1 MATVNVDV
9 KLKSGVDQDAFVSS
23 FDEISEVTL
32 KDKVESL
39 LDLVVLTVEE
49 SYLSTLE
56 SNSDVESIS
65 DPTILPAPMVVYP
78 TEPVGFG
85 TTSYISSSV
94 ALNTEKGEQYLSY
107 QHYYDTDQIQPQA
120 TLANSNIVEPKLGA
134 QSGISL
140 FNDDYA
146 RKYEAAEYFQKYTG
160 KHVDIV
166 IAELA
171 TTPNASENHGDSH
184 WDFTD
189 PDGGSFRAI
198 KQNWGISGNNQT
210 GGDPMFSSHGLQA
223 LSCAIGRQSGF
234 AKKAS
239 GRIIYGAS
247 GSSTASPLNAIKSW
261 HESKGINPV
270 TGLKNPTIVAYEFQ
284 YYSTFFNYAIRC
296 EDVVSITSPNGTVN
310 RPSGGWGSDLS
321 PFKEAHIIPR
331 QLLDTTNGTW
341 YWVVPFNRQGSY
353 HRNTTLKNATQQLW
367 DAGITVVDSGG
378 NYTHTFAPE
387 ADENNYYCTISGNT
401 ILYTLTNEDPTTI
414 LRGTTNTTKWY
425 THYHYGAAGIAK
437 CITTA
442 AGRNSENNPVLDGYT
457 SRGPAVELIG
467 RGLSTF
473 CAGASYNGAD
483 SAGFKWGTFG
493 GNSASIPTVV
503 GKLAC
508 IAEKYYVKNGVW
520 PTPDQLKSA
529 AIAES
534 RPTMV
539 FQDSVNW
546 SSVPTASAATLM
558 PTRIPSYS
566 EDPCCQLQAGTN
578 GFNDTVTDRAGTN
591 NRQCFI
597 NARGYNREHTYK
609 KRPLNGVLY
618 PRPRKFNIDP
628 PDTPHASL

>member
-65 DPTILPAPMVVYP
+65 DPTILPEPMVTYP

-85 TTSYISSSV
+85 TTSYVSSTFTL
-94 ALNTEKGEQYLSY
+94 ATEKGEQYLPY
-107 QHYYDTDQIQPQA
+107 QCYYDTDQIQPQA
-120 TLANSNIVEPKLGA
+120 GLVNTNIVEPKLGA

-140 FNDDYA
+140 FNDDYV

-171 TTPNASENHGDSH
+171 TTPTASENHGDSH

-198 KQNWGISGNNQT
+198 KQNWGITGNNQT
-210 GGDPMFSSHGLQA
+210 GGDPMFGYHGLKA

-239 GRIIYGAS
+239 GRIIYHS
-247 GSSTASPLNAIKSW
+247 SSTASELNAIKSW
-261 HESKGINPV
+261 HDSKAVNPA

-284 YYSTFFNYAIRC
+284 YTTTFFNYAIKC
-296 EDVVSITSPNGTVN
+296 EDIVSLTTPSGTVN

-321 PFKEAHIIPR
+321 PFKDAHIIPR
-331 QLLDTTNGTW
+331 QLLDPTDSNW
-341 YWVVPFNRQGSY
+341 YWVVTFNRQGTY
-353 HRNTTLKNATQQLW
+353 HRNTTLKTATEQMW

-378 NYTHTFAPE
+378 NYTFTFVPE
-387 ADENNYYCTISGNT
+387 ADEDSYYCTTSGT
-401 ILYTLTNEDPTTI
+401 TTLYTMTNEDPTTI
-414 LRGTTNTTKWY
+414 SRGTTSTTRWY
-425 THYHYGAAGIAK
+425 PHYHYGAGGLAK

-467 RGLSTF
+467 RGLSSF
-473 CAGASYNGAD
+473 CAGRASDTAD
-483 SAGFKWGTFG
+483 AAGFKWGTFG

-534 RPTMV
+534 RPTMA
-539 FQDSVNW
+539 FQDTVNW
-546 SSVPTASAATLM
+546 SNVPTASATTIM

-566 EDPCCQLQAGTN
+566 EDPCLQFKSGTTY
-578 GFNDTVTDRAGTN
+578 FNDTITDRAGTN
-591 NRQCFI
+591 NRQCFV

-618 PRPRKFNIDP
+618 PRPRKFDIDP
-628 PDTPHASL
+628 PDTPQANL